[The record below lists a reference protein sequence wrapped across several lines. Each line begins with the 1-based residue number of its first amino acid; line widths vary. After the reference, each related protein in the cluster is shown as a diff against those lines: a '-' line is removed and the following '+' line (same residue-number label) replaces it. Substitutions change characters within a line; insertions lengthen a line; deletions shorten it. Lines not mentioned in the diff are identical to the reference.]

1 VSSTQIIPQPG
12 TPRRRNVELMLIVFA
27 AGIATAAYINVGLGR
42 SGTIPGGA
50 FGYGV
55 AILVLG
61 VLAHLVVRYRAPYA
75 DPLLLPSCVLLNG
88 IGIVLIGR
96 LDLAYA
102 DRARQ
107 FGREIPSSTAPNQV
121 VWSLLGVLLFITV
134 LIVVRDH
141 RVLQRYT
148 YIAMLVGIALLLLPV
163 LPIIGAEI
171 NGARIWIRVAGFS
184 FQPGELAKLVLLVFF
199 AGYLVVKRDV
209 LSLASRH
216 VAGIDF
222 PRGRDL
228 GPIVVAWA
236 ASMVVLVMERDLG
249 TALLFFGI
257 FVSML
262 YIATQRTSWLLIGL
276 ALFVGG
282 AYVAYALFSHVQ
294 SRITIWIDPFSD
306 PGNSAYQIVQSLYG
320 FATGGILGTGLGQ
333 GRPETV
339 PFAKSD
345 FIMAAV
351 GEELGLTGFFAILL
365 LYAIIIQRGFRTA
378 VAVRDGFG
386 KLLAAGLAASL
397 AIQVFVVVGG
407 VIQLLPVT
415 GLTTPFLA
423 AGGSSLIASW
433 MLIALLMRISD
444 AARAPAPAPSVATSD
459 AETQVVKL

>member
-1 VSSTQIIPQPG
+1 VSSTSVIPQPG
-12 TPRRRNVELMLIVFA
+12 TPRRRNVELLLIVFA

-42 SGTIPGGA
+42 SGAIPGGA
-50 FGYGV
+50 FGYG
-55 AILVLG
+55 ASILVLG

-107 FGREIPSSTAPNQV
+107 LGREIPSGTAPNQV
-121 VWSLLGVLLFITV
+121 VWSLLGVLLFIAV
-134 LIVVRDH
+134 LLVIRDH

-148 YIAMLVGIALLLLPV
+148 YIFMIVGLALLLLPV
-163 LPIIGAEI
+163 LPLIGAEI

-228 GPIVVAWA
+228 GPILVAWG
-236 ASMVVLVMERDLG
+236 ASMAVLVLERDLG

-257 FVSML
+257 FVAML
-262 YIATQRTSWLLIGL
+262 YVATQRTSWLLIGL
-276 ALFVGG
+276 ALFAGG
-282 AYVAYALFSHVQ
+282 SYVAYQLFSHVQ
-294 SRITIWIDPFSD
+294 RRITIWLDPFSD
-306 PGNSAYQIVQSLYG
+306 PGDSAYQIVQSLYG

-365 LYAIIIQRGFRTA
+365 LYAVVIERGFRTA

-444 AARAPAPAPSVATSD
+444 AARAPAPAPSIAVTD

>member
-1 VSSTQIIPQPG
+1 
-12 TPRRRNVELMLIVFA
+12 
-27 AGIATAAYINVGLGR
+27 
-42 SGTIPGGA
+42 
-50 FGYGV
+50 
-55 AILVLG
+55 
-61 VLAHLVVRYRAPYA
+61 
-75 DPLLLPSCVLLNG
+75 
-88 IGIVLIGR
+88 
-96 LDLAYA
+96 
-102 DRARQ
+102 
-107 FGREIPSSTAPNQV
+107 
-121 VWSLLGVLLFITV
+121 
-134 LIVVRDH
+134 
-141 RVLQRYT
+141 
-148 YIAMLVGIALLLLPV
+148 LLPV

-444 AARAPAPAPSVATSD
+444 AARSPAPAPSVATSD

>member
-1 VSSTQIIPQPG
+1 VSSTSVIPQPG
-12 TPRRRNVELMLIVFA
+12 TPRRRNVELLLIVFA

-42 SGTIPGGA
+42 SGAIPGGA
-50 FGYGV
+50 FGYG
-55 AILVLG
+55 ASILVLG

-107 FGREIPSSTAPNQV
+107 LGREIPSGTAPNQV
-121 VWSLLGVLLFITV
+121 VWSLLGVLLFIAV
-134 LIVVRDH
+134 LLVIRDH

-148 YIAMLVGIALLLLPV
+148 YIFMIVGLALLLLPV
-163 LPIIGAEI
+163 LPLIGAEI

-228 GPIVVAWA
+228 GPILVAWG
-236 ASMVVLVMERDLG
+236 ASMAVLVLERDLG

-257 FVSML
+257 FVAML
-262 YIATQRTSWLLIGL
+262 YVATQRTSWLLIGL
-276 ALFVGG
+276 ALFAGG
-282 AYVAYALFSHVQ
+282 SYVAYQLFSHVQ
-294 SRITIWIDPFSD
+294 RRITIWLDPFSD
-306 PGNSAYQIVQSLYG
+306 PGDSAYQIVQSLYG

-365 LYAIIIQRGFRTA
+365 LYAVVIERGFRTA

-444 AARAPAPAPSVATSD
+444 AARAPAPAPSVAVTD

>member
-1 VSSTQIIPQPG
+1 
-12 TPRRRNVELMLIVFA
+12 
-27 AGIATAAYINVGLGR
+27 
-42 SGTIPGGA
+42 
-50 FGYGV
+50 
-55 AILVLG
+55 
-61 VLAHLVVRYRAPYA
+61 
-75 DPLLLPSCVLLNG
+75 LLNG

-107 FGREIPSSTAPNQV
+107 LGREIPSGTAPNQV
-121 VWSLLGVLLFITV
+121 VWSLLGVVLFIGV
-134 LIVVRDH
+134 LLVIRDH

-148 YIAMLVGIALLLLPV
+148 YISMVVGLALLLLPV
-163 LPIIGAEI
+163 LPLIGAEI

-228 GPIVVAWA
+228 GPILVAWG
-236 ASMVVLVMERDLG
+236 ASMAVLVLERDLG

-257 FVSML
+257 FVTML
-262 YIATQRTSWLLIGL
+262 YVATQRTSWLLIGL
-276 ALFVGG
+276 ALFAGG
-282 AYVAYALFSHVQ
+282 SYVAYQLFSHVQ
-294 SRITIWIDPFSD
+294 RRITIWLDPFSD
-306 PGNSAYQIVQSLYG
+306 PGDSAYQIVQSLYG

-365 LYAIIIQRGFRTA
+365 LYAVVIQRGFRTA

-444 AARAPAPAPSVATSD
+444 AARSPAPAPAVATTE